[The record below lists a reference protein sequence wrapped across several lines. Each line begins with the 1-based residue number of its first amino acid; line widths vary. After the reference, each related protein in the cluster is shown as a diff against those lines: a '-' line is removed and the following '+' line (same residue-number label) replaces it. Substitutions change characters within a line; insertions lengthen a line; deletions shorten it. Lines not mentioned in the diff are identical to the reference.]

1 MIYKKVNLQIDNI
14 SYDNKENAR
23 KDFGKI
29 KIRLQQDSLPTKVS
43 IKEIADVLQ
52 EGRTISPAVMSGTKA
67 EDFREQQVF
76 MVDIDNKRE
85 DIPLLTVEEALSIC
99 EKNHLQPVFYYYTF
113 SHTEKIPKFRLV
125 FIMNEVVKDNTLRLM
140 IIQSLISLFKQ
151 ADTSCTNADRF
162 FLGTNKKVIICDL
175 EARITVDSILDITS
189 KSITEKKDSSIK
201 TDSELD
207 KLKKDFDFFSYLKKR
222 KKNGKVKYENSRYA
236 MFEKCEICEH
246 KNDLVYFKDTNSFYC
261 FGASGHIGGSII
273 DYLIITEKL
282 SLKEAINK
290 FKYELCGLKEEKKVI
305 HSITAKDLS
314 SMKLPK
320 LYVVAKNLLGQGLC
334 VLAGQR
340 KIGKSWMILDLCYC
354 VCTGQ
359 PFLEFETT
367 KSACF
372 YLALEDSDSRLQE
385 RMKKVFVDK
394 DIPDNL
400 YLATKC
406 EPLDKGLIEQLENKL
421 EEYPDIKLIV
431 IDTLQKVRGVQGRNQ
446 NAYDY
451 DYKEIGKLKEFADKH
466 KICILVVHH
475 LRKMKDYDDPFN
487 NISGSTGIPGVA
499 DTTILLYKDKI
510 TDENA
515 NFMIQSRDFE
525 DVQKILFFDDFKW
538 NIVSDFGD
546 FAKGIE
552 KLSYRA
558 DPIVITINK
567 LLEENPEGIK
577 ISSEELYKK
586 IIETTGTKPKQKKPN
601 ALTRHISE
609 TLQFNLLTFD
619 GIHYEPPSKNGG
631 SSGRKMYFTK
641 LKKNI

>member
-1 MIYKKVNLQIDNI
+1 MNYKKVNLQIDNT
-14 SYDNKENAR
+14 SYDNKENAK
-23 KDFGKI
+23 KDFCKI
-29 KIRLQQDSLPTKVS
+29 KIRLQKDSLPTKVTV
-43 IKEIADVLQ
+43 KEIAAVLQ

-67 EDFREQQVF
+67 EDFIEQQVF

-85 DIPLLTVEEALSIC
+85 DIPLLTVEESLSIC

-125 FIMNEVVKDNTLRLM
+125 FIMNEVIKDNTLRLM
-140 IIQSLISLFKQ
+140 IIKNIISLFKQ
-151 ADTSCTNADRF
+151 ADKSCTNADRF
-162 FLGTNKKVIICDL
+162 FLGTNKKVVICDL
-175 EARITVDSILDITS
+175 EARITIDSILDIVS

-201 TDSELD
+201 ADSNLD

-236 MFEKCEICEH
+236 MFEKCEICGH

-385 RMKKVFVDK
+385 RIKKVFGDK

-400 YLATKC
+400 HLATKC

-510 TDENA
+510 TDVNA
-515 NFMIQSRDFE
+515 NFMTQSRDFG

-546 FAKGIE
+546 FATGIE

-619 GIHYEPPSKNGG
+619 GIHYESPSKNGG

-641 LKKNI
+641 LKKDI

>member
-236 MFEKCEICEH
+236 MFEKCEVCGH
-246 KNDLVYFKDTNSFYC
+246 KEDLVYFKDTNSFFC
-261 FGASGHIGGSII
+261 FGASGNMGGSII

-282 SLKEAINK
+282 SLKQAIDK
-290 FKYELCGLKEEKKVI
+290 FKYELCKLKKEKK
-305 HSITAKDLS
+305 SIYSINAKELS
-314 SMKLPK
+314 TKKLPK
-320 LYVVAKNLLGQGLC
+320 PYIIVKNLLSQGFSII
-334 VLAGQR
+334 AGQP
-340 KIGKSWMILDLCYC
+340 KLGKSWLGLDLCYC
-354 VCTGQ
+354 VCNGY
-359 PFLEFETT
+359 PFLELETT
-367 KSACF
+367 KSACL
-372 YLALEDSDSRLQE
+372 YLALEDSYSRLQD
-385 RMKKVFVDK
+385 RMEKMFGDK
-394 DIPDNL
+394 DIPENL
-400 YLATKC
+400 HLAIKC
-406 EPLDKGLIEQLENKL
+406 EPLNEGLIEELEQKL
-421 EEYPDIKLIV
+421 QEYPDIKLIV
-431 IDTLQKVRGVQGRNQ
+431 IDTLQKVRGSQSKNQ
-446 NAYDY
+446 SLYDY
-451 DYKEIGKLKEFADKH
+451 DYKEIGKLKNFADEH
-466 KICILVVHH
+466 KLCILAIHH
-475 LRKMKDYDDPFN
+475 LRKMKDPSDPFN
-487 NISGSTGIPGVA
+487 NISGSTGITGAA
-499 DTTILLYKDKI
+499 DTAIILYKDTFKDLN
-510 TDENA
+510 TKFVTE
-515 NFMIQSRDFE
+515 SRDFE
-525 DVQKILFFDDFKW
+525 SIEKILFFDHYKW
-538 NIVSDFGD
+538 NVVGD
-546 FAKGIE
+546 FEDFDKGFE

-586 IIETTGTKPKQKKPN
+586 IIEIAKVKPKTKSPN
-601 ALTRHISE
+601 ALTRHINE
-609 TLQFNLLTFD
+609 TLQFNLLAFD
-619 GIHYEPPSKNGG
+619 GIHYEPPPKNGG

-641 LKKNI
+641 PKKDI

>member
-1 MIYKKVNLQIDNI
+1 MIYKKINLHIDTV
-14 SYDNKENAR
+14 SYKNKETAK
-23 KDFGKI
+23 KDYGEI
-29 KIRLQQDSLPTKVS
+29 KTRLQQDSLPNKVAVR
-43 IKEIADVLQ
+43 EITEVLQ
-52 EGRTISPAVMSGTKA
+52 KGRTISPAVMSGTKA
-67 EDFREQQVF
+67 ENFIEQQIF
-76 MVDIDNKRE
+76 MVDIDNKNT
-85 DIPLLTVEEALSIC
+85 DIPLLTVEAALDIC
-99 EKNHLQPVFYYYTF
+99 KKNHLQPVFYYYTF
-113 SHTEKIPKFRLV
+113 SHTAEIPKFRLAFV
-125 FIMNEVVKDNTLRLM
+125 MNDVVKDNTIRLM
-140 IIQSLISLFKQ
+140 IIQSLISLFEQ
-151 ADTSCTNADRF
+151 ADKSCTNADRL
-162 FLGTNKKVIICDL
+162 FLGTNKEVVICDL
-175 EARITVDSILDITS
+175 EARITVNSILDIAS
-189 KSITEKKDSSIK
+189 KSIVAEKDSSIE

-207 KLKKDFDFFSYLKKR
+207 KLKKDFDFFNYLKKR
-222 KKNGKVKYENSRYA
+222 KKNGKVKYENDRYA
-236 MFEKCEICEH
+236 MFEECEICGH
-246 KNDLVYFKDTNSFYC
+246 KDDLVYFKDTNSFYC
-261 FGASGHIGGSII
+261 FGASGNIGGSII

-282 SLKEAINK
+282 TLKQAINK
-290 FKYELCGLKEEKKVI
+290 LKYELCGLKKEKKVI
-305 HSITAKDLS
+305 HSITAKELA
-314 SMKLPK
+314 SMKLSK
-320 LYVVAKNLLGQGLC
+320 LYVIVKNLLGQGLC

-340 KIGKSWMILDLCYC
+340 KLGKSWMILDLCYC

-359 PFLEFETT
+359 PFLGFETT

-372 YLALEDSDSRLQE
+372 YLALEDNENRLQE
-385 RMKKVFVDK
+385 RMEKVFGDK

-400 YLATKC
+400 HFATKC

-510 TDENA
+510 TDINA
-515 NFMIQSRDFE
+515 NFMTQSRDFE
-525 DVQKILFFDDFKW
+525 DIQKILFFDHYKW

-546 FAKGIE
+546 FAKEIE
-552 KLSYRA
+552 KLSYRT

-586 IIETTGTKPKQKKPN
+586 IIETTGTKPKQKSPN
-601 ALTRHISE
+601 ALTRHLNE
-609 TLQFNLLTFD
+609 TLQFDLLEFD
-619 GIHYEPPSKNGG
+619 EIHYDPPSKNGG
-631 SSGRKMYFTK
+631 SSGRKMYFSK
-641 LKKNI
+641 PKKDI

>member
-1 MIYKKVNLQIDNI
+1 MIYKKINLQIDNI
-14 SYDNKENAR
+14 SYDNKENAK
-23 KDFGKI
+23 KDFAKI
-29 KIRLQQDSLPTKVS
+29 KIRLQKDSLPTKVTL
-43 IKEIADVLQ
+43 KEIADVLQ

-67 EDFREQQVF
+67 EDFIEQQVF

-85 DIPLLTVEEALSIC
+85 DIPLLTVKNALDIC
-99 EKNHLQPVFYYYTF
+99 KKNHLQPVFYYYTF

-140 IIQSLISLFKQ
+140 IIKNILSLFKQ

-162 FLGTNKKVIICDL
+162 FLGTNKKVVICDL
-175 EARITVDSILDITS
+175 EAHITIDSILDIAS
-189 KSITEKKDSSIK
+189 KSITEEKDGSIK
-201 TDSELD
+201 ADSELD

-236 MFEKCEICEH
+236 MFEKCEVCGH
-246 KNDLVYFKDTNSFYC
+246 KDDLVYFKDTNSFYC
-261 FGASGHIGGSII
+261 FGASGNTGGSII

-282 SLKEAINK
+282 SLKEAIDK
-290 FKYELCGLKEEKKVI
+290 FKYELCGLKEGKKVI
-305 HSITAKDLS
+305 HSITAKELAS
-314 SMKLPK
+314 KKLPK
-320 LYVVAKNLLGQGLC
+320 LYVAIENLLQQGLC

-340 KIGKSWMILDLCYC
+340 KIGKSWMILDLCCC

-359 PFLEFETT
+359 PFLGFETT

-372 YLALEDSDSRLQE
+372 YLALEDSESRLQE
-385 RMKKVFVDK
+385 RMEKVFGDK
-394 DIPDNL
+394 DIPENL
-400 YLATKC
+400 HLATKC
-406 EPLDKGLIEQLENKL
+406 EPLSKGLIEQLENKL

-446 NAYDY
+446 NAYDF

-510 TDENA
+510 TDANA
-515 NFMIQSRDFE
+515 NLMTQSRDFE
-525 DVQKILFFDDFKW
+525 EIQKVLFFDNFKW
-538 NIVSDFGD
+538 NIVNDFGD

-552 KLSYRA
+552 KLSYGA

-567 LLEENPEGIK
+567 LLEEKPEGIK

-586 IIETTGTKPKQKKPN
+586 IIDTTGTKPKQKSPN
-601 ALTRHISE
+601 ALTKHINK
-609 TLQFNLLTFD
+609 TLQFSLLEFD
-619 GIHYEPPSKNGG
+619 GIYYEPPSKNGG

-641 LKKNI
+641 PKKDI

>member
-385 RMKKVFVDK
+385 RMKKVFGDK

-466 KICILVVHH
+466 KVCILVVHH